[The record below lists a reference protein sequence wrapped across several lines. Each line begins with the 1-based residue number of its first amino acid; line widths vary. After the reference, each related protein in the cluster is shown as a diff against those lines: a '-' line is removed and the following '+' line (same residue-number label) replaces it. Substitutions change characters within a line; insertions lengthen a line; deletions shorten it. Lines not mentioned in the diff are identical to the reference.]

1 MTSWW
6 HREES
11 EALLEHVAEEDTHEP
26 LPAAAEGTSPP
37 TPTDTGR
44 KSTSAKSQSPGKRK
58 SSAVSEPAAAVA
70 ATSRDP
76 RPLTAMQEL
85 L

>member
-1 MTSWW
+1 MKWN
-6 HREES
+6 REES
-11 EALLEHVAEEDTHEP
+11 EAILEQMADEDAHVPVPTAQETP
-26 LPAAAEGTSPP
+26 SSKPA
-37 TPTDTGR
+37 
-44 KSTSAKSQSPGKRK
+44 SAKSQSPGKRK
-58 SSAVSEPAAAVA
+58 SSAASETPAAAAV